1 MVQRSF
7 VTIDLSLFKKGIVGV
22 QLFNKLFDMLIY
34 SLLG

>member
-22 QLFNKLFDMLIY
+22 QLFKLFDMLIY